1 MALAVAPTL
10 SDLAVRLT
18 STASVLR
25 GDGHTLVTLEG
36 EQDIASS
43 FALANSLAIA
53 IALDD
58 LDLIVD
64 LSKVGFMGADTIG
77 ILIRARSLLHEQSRT
92 LTLRAP
98 SPFAQRVLDLC
109 EWRDV
114 APLLKLVALP
124 D

>member
-25 GDGHTLVTLEG
+25 GDGHTLVMLEG

-43 FALANSLAIA
+43 FALADSLAIA

-58 LDLIVD
+58 LDLVVD
-64 LSKVGFMGADTIG
+64 LSNVRFMGADTIG
-77 ILIRARSLLHEQSRT
+77 ILIRARTFLQEQSRM

-98 SPFAQRVLDLC
+98 SPCAQRVLDLC
-109 EWRDV
+109 EWRDP
-114 APLLKLVALP
+114 APRLKLVAPP

>member
-25 GDGHTLVTLEG
+25 GDGHTLVMLEG

-43 FALANSLAIA
+43 FALADSLAIA

-64 LSKVGFMGADTIG
+64 LSNVRFMGADTIG
-77 ILIRARSLLHEQSRT
+77 ILIRARSFLREQSRT

-98 SPFAQRVLDLC
+98 SAFAKRVLDLC
-109 EWRDV
+109 EWRDPTP
-114 APLLKLVALP
+114 ALKLVALP